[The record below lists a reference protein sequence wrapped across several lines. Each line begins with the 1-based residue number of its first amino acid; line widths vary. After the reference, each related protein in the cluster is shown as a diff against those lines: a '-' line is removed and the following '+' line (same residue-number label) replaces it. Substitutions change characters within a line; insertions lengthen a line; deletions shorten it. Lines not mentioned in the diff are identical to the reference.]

1 MRTERCAGFTMPLT
15 WPTEPKETGAEEV
28 LYRLGLG
35 AAAAVFLV
43 WAAARF
49 APPGLW
55 EFFERYSFCVI
66 YRFTGYVCP
75 GCGGTRALKE
85 LFAGHVGASLLY
97 HPLVPYGLG
106 LYAVFMG
113 SHTWEKLS
121 LRIRGINGGH
131 IRGLRWRD
139 TYLILAAGILAAN
152 FIIKNLIHLLTGMD
166 VLAELDRLF

>member
-1 MRTERCAGFTMPLT
+1 MPLT
-15 WPTEPKETGAEEV
+15 WQTEPKETGAEEV

-35 AAAAVFLV
+35 AMAAVFLV

-49 APPGLW
+49 APPRLL

-97 HPLVPYGLG
+97 HPLVPYGVG

-113 SHTWEKLS
+113 SHTWEKLEQ
-121 LRIRGINGGH
+121 RIRGMRSKRY
-131 IRGLRWRD
+131 IRGLRWRSS
-139 TYLILAAGILAAN
+139 YLILAAGILAAN
-152 FIIKNLIHLLTGMD
+152 FVIKNLIHLLTGTD
-166 VLAELDRLF
+166 VLAELDRLFQSV